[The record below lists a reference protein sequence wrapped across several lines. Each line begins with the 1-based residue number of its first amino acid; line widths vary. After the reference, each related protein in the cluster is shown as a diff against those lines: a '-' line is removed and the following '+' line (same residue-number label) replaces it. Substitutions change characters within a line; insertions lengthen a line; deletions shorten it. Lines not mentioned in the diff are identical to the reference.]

1 MMQENFERIIKKMR
15 ERERERERERGGGR
29 GRLVTMNYSES
40 NESGGGMRE
49 PLLDRGRAGEDED
62 QDIEGLMQNVVGY
75 EYRTGAGDSSTSNSS
90 HSSPSRSYANGD
102 CEIKEQ
108 IRGMKKNSLVRISA
122 SVPEENGDYA
132 RHSPFSERNSAGQV
146 SLQSPNVP
154 RFSRQTSGAGGAAQR
169 KARRSSSIAF
179 KSIESFKSVISK
191 GKSRGT
197 VALLSFHVVL
207 TAVWATLGA
216 CFYCWRLVSLN
227 FFFFGFFP
235 FSSPPVLLEKK
246 SRRSDVY

>member
-1 MMQENFERIIKKMR
+1 MG
-15 ERERERERERGGGR
+15 ERGGGR
-29 GRLVTMNYSES
+29 VRLVTMNYSES

-49 PLLDRGRAGEDED
+49 PLLDRVRVDED
-62 QDIEGLMQNVVGY
+62 QQDIEGLMQNVVGY
-75 EYRTGAGDSSTSNSS
+75 EYRTGAGDLSASNSS
-90 HSSPSRSYANGD
+90 QSSPSRSYANGD

-122 SVPEENGDYA
+122 SVPEENGNYA

-169 KARRSSSIAF
+169 KTRRSSSIAF

-227 FFFFGFFP
+227 FFFFGFFFLDFFPP
-235 FSSPPVLLEKK
+235 FLPLL
-246 SRRSDVY
+246 